1 MGKNKIGGWTD
12 WLGRKFFNRNNLISN
27 KSKGGSMKFL
37 LSVFAFLFVLSI
49 SSFAQE
55 KSCCSSGDKVKKEV
69 SIEKSINKDG
79 KTVEVKE
86 TIMKD
91 GKTVEV
97 KKVVKE
103 DNCCSGSKESVNK
116 SSDEKCIDK
125 KDVSMKSDCCKFD
138 TKVENKTEK

>member
-1 MGKNKIGGWTD
+1 
-12 WLGRKFFNRNNLISN
+12 
-27 KSKGGSMKFL
+27 MKFL
-37 LSVFAFLFVLSI
+37 LTVFAFLFVLSI

-69 SIEKSINKDG
+69 SIEKSLNKDG

-97 KKVVKE
+97 KKVIKE
-103 DNCCSGSKESVNK
+103 DGCCTGSKGTVKN
-116 SSDEKCIDK
+116 SSDEKCSDK
-125 KDVSMKSDCCKFD
+125 KDVSMKSDCCKSD
-138 TKVENKTEK
+138 LKAENKTEK